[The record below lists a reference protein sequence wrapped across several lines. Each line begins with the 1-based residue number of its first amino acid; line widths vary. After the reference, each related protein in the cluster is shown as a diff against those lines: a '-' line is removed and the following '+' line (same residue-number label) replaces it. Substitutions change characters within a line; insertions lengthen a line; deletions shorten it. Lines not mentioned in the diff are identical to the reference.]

1 MLINLPGLSVFI
13 LLAVIASAGDT
24 ASASQIIHPP
34 KTENN
39 EVLHRGDYAR
49 LIAEKGAR
57 LAKEPQNSTLR
68 WALSQDEL
76 MNGNLAEAEQHL
88 TPLLTIAA
96 WKDSSSYAI
105 GLIHYLRG
113 QYTDAEKYFTNVEMS
128 SAWYQK
134 IRSGL
139 LYVYYQTGQYAKA
152 QTLMNSDTDLQH
164 FSDSEQALLTLM
176 KDFGDTKP
184 YRPQWRG
191 DKSVLPFI
199 SMNNLPVVSI
209 SVNGQP
215 MNVFI
220 DTGADLLVLN
230 SVTAEK
236 MGIKPVASY
245 TGIYAG
251 GKTAETRYSRLT
263 HLGLGTV
270 TLHDVPIDLA
280 EFPPEWVFT
289 DENTGETIEVD
300 GILSTGV
307 FHQFLTTMDY
317 PGRQLVLEPRGGAI
331 SSVSA
336 TATEIPF
343 ILDGSHFMIV
353 KGAVNGKEGV
363 SLFLDSGLDDPEAS
377 ILLQQGALDY
387 VGIKRDKQGAYTPE
401 NSKGGLGGGGFEIT
415 RLSIDSVALGPLKQT
430 SLTGLF
436 GVLPEALY
444 HTESGMILDGFL
456 SHQFLRHYKWTID
469 FDSMVMT
476 FQ

>member
-184 YRPQWRG
+184 YRPQW
-191 DKSVLPFI
+191 
-199 SMNNLPVVSI
+199 
-209 SVNGQP
+209 
-215 MNVFI
+215 
-220 DTGADLLVLN
+220 
-230 SVTAEK
+230 
-236 MGIKPVASY
+236 
-245 TGIYAG
+245 
-251 GKTAETRYSRLT
+251 
-263 HLGLGTV
+263 
-270 TLHDVPIDLA
+270 
-280 EFPPEWVFT
+280 
-289 DENTGETIEVD
+289 
-300 GILSTGV
+300 
-307 FHQFLTTMDY
+307 
-317 PGRQLVLEPRGGAI
+317 
-331 SSVSA
+331 
-336 TATEIPF
+336 
-343 ILDGSHFMIV
+343 
-353 KGAVNGKEGV
+353 
-363 SLFLDSGLDDPEAS
+363 
-377 ILLQQGALDY
+377 
-387 VGIKRDKQGAYTPE
+387 
-401 NSKGGLGGGGFEIT
+401 
-415 RLSIDSVALGPLKQT
+415 
-430 SLTGLF
+430 
-436 GVLPEALY
+436 
-444 HTESGMILDGFL
+444 
-456 SHQFLRHYKWTID
+456 
-469 FDSMVMT
+469 
-476 FQ
+476 